1 MSVII
6 NIIRTIKLWQTR
18 VYAAATAI
26 LGRTNYDIEHCVKTY
41 VCGVKK
47 LVKDKPD
54 PRVACFHQNNCFQV
68 RSQVGQNAASKS
80 WPNFTFRI
88 LTKLQ
93 YLYQA
98 SAFILAYQN
107 YPSKIINWH
116 WVTILVSQSHMIQ
129 VSKALLSQSVSQLVT
144 RVNNN
149 DET

>member
-54 PRVACFHQNNCFQV
+54 PRVACFHQNNQNSAISNNSNNIKKFRV
-68 RSQVGQNAASKS
+68 GIRSVS
-80 WPNFTFRI
+80 T
-88 LTKLQ
+88 T
-93 YLYQA
+93 
-98 SAFILAYQN
+98 
-107 YPSKIINWH
+107 
-116 WVTILVSQSHMIQ
+116 LVS
-129 VSKALLSQSVSQLVT
+129 
-144 RVNNN
+144 
-149 DET
+149 E